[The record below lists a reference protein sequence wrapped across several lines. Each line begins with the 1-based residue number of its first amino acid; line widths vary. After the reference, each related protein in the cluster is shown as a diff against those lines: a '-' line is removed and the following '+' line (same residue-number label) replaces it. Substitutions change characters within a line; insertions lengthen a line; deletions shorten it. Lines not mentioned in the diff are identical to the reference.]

1 MTLAEYIKEL
11 QKLAKRKGLKD
22 AELIFSGDDEGNIY
36 QKLSGLPALVWI
48 DKESG
53 YYIELVIHED
63 EMDKEDEKW
72 YKKVILIN

>member
-1 MTLAEYIKEL
+1 MTLAEHIKEL

-36 QKLSGLPALVWI
+36 QKFSGLPTLVWI

-53 YYIELVIHED
+53 YYIESVIHED

>member
-22 AELIFSGDDEGNIY
+22 AELICCGDDEGNSY
-36 QKLSGLPALVWI
+36 QELSGLPTPVWI

-53 YYIELVIHED
+53 YYIESVIHED

-72 YKKVILIN
+72 YTKVILIN

>member
-53 YYIELVIHED
+53 YYIESVIHED

>member
-36 QKLSGLPALVWI
+36 QKFSGLPALVWI

-72 YKKVILIN
+72 YKKAILIN